1 MGPRWWTTVPSP
13 VGDLLLGTNGS
24 ELTELLFER
33 HREGADPLL
42 ERVRAGDRTDDHP
55 LLRRVAGQ
63 LGEYFAR
70 ARQAFDV
77 PLQPAGSA
85 FQQRVWSA
93 LQELP
98 YGRTASYGEIARRLG
113 LPPGASRAV
122 GLANGANP
130 ISIIIP
136 CHRVIGADGSLTG
149 YGGGLD
155 RKRLLLDLE
164 SDQLF

>member
-1 MGPRWWTTVPSP
+1 MASYWTIVPSP
-13 VGDLLLGTNGS
+13 VGRLLLGARDDV
-24 ELTELLFER
+24 LTEVLFEG
-33 HREGADPLL
+33 HRDGGEPMLD
-42 ERVRAGDRTDDHP
+42 RVRDGARDDDHP
-55 LLRRVAGQ
+55 VLRRAGAELAEYFDGTRREFGVPVAPQGSDFRRRVWAV
-63 LGEYFAR
+63 LGEI
-70 ARQAFDV
+70 
-77 PLQPAGSA
+77 
-85 FQQRVWSA
+85 
-93 LQELP
+93 P
-98 YGRTASYGEIARRLG
+98 YGATASYGEIARRLG

-164 SDQLF
+164 ADRLF